1 MAMYAFIH
9 IEKTAGSTMT
19 TILRRSFG
27 TRHCD
32 IRLPMSKRQ
41 HRYRDGK
48 PCIDRTDLER
58 ARWLYPNLRC
68 IAGHSVKPYEELG
81 EMCPQIRFFT
91 ILRDP
96 AKRFLSHFLNRA
108 RVYTREAFDE
118 WVSSPWTQN
127 WQTKVIAGVPDA
139 DKAIEIIRGRIGF
152 VGLTERFDES
162 LVLLGKWLAEPG
174 FRGEY
179 RRVNQLSEKRRP
191 RDIERERTDTSYLK
205 TEYARRRIA
214 EANAEDQKVYDFVT
228 ASVYPRQVAA
238 FQGDL
243 EAQVRKLQERSR
255 MAGRLHESLWPAFYR
270 NCVYKPLLR
279 FNVL

>member
-1 MAMYAFIH
+1 MYAFIH

-41 HRYRDGK
+41 QRYRDGK
-48 PCIDRTDLER
+48 PCIDRADLER
-58 ARWLYPNLRC
+58 ARRLYPKLQS

-96 AKRFLSHFLNRA
+96 AKRYLSHFLNRA

-118 WVSSPWTQN
+118 WVSMPWTQN

-139 DKAIEIIRGRIGF
+139 DKAIEMIRQRIGF

-162 LVLLGKWLAEPG
+162 LVLLGQWLAEPS
-174 FRGEY
+174 FCGEY

-228 ASVYPRQVAA
+228 TNVYPRQVAA

-243 EAQVRKLQERSR
+243 DEEVRNLQERIR
-255 MAGRLHESLWPAFYR
+255 TADRLHEPLWPAFYR
-270 NCVYKPLLR
+270 NCLYKPLLR
-279 FNVL
+279 FNLL